1 MNKMA
6 PSEAKRTSSMIYW
19 LCPDPD
25 VPSRHTCACVTPLSC
40 ARNIRGA
47 RDNRAPGERQYL
59 IYGRRDQRSVV
70 IDRPSVVPGLRT
82 ARPDGRWGPES
93 AAAPGGETRARRLY
107 ALRAQS
113 RFSITTELLTR
124 LYTGLTNAAVHRQLR
139 GPRRLLTPES
149 PMKTLPA
156 GGEMARPEIKAAR
169 TRDAV

>member
-1 MNKMA
+1 MA
-6 PSEAKRTSSMIYW
+6 RSKAKRASSIIYW
-19 LCPDPD
+19 LCQDLD
-25 VPSRHTCACVTPLSC
+25 VPSPHTHACVTRLSL
-40 ARNIRGA
+40 ARACNIRGA

-59 IYGRRDQRSVV
+59 IYRRRDQRSVV
-70 IDRPSVVPGLRT
+70 IDRPSVVPRLRT

-93 AAAPGGETRARRLY
+93 ATAPGGETRARRLY

-124 LYTGLTNAAVHRQLR
+124 LYTGLTNAALHGQLR
-139 GPRRLLTPES
+139 GSRRLLTPES